1 MDLELLVPEWIV
13 VIFTHILPEWD
24 NKEIKGSRNKINISK
39 KESYATIVK
48 VGKSSLKESAIYKIV
63 F

>member
-48 VGKSSLKESAIYKIV
+48 VGKSSLEESAIYKIV

>member
-1 MDLELLVPEWIV
+1 M
-13 VIFTHILPEWD
+13 IFTHILPEWD
-24 NKEIKGSRNKINISK
+24 NKEMKRSRNKINISK

>member
-1 MDLELLVPEWIV
+1 MLVPEWIV